1 MAKKLIKEI
10 RPYVKLYRD
19 TNNGIAWIEDGSTG
33 LGISVHPNLDKSGSV
48 TGMKKLG
55 YWDKSDRIVL
65 SHGWKYNIDRFVCDK
80 KNDLEMIVA
89 DECMCRACL
98 KRRGIMETFFFH
110 QDIIIITANAAGEKY
125 LIKAKSIQ
133 DILDDWNGDCE
144 FVPSNDACVFYTEW
158 NGRPINP
165 AGYTDFGTLIEYL
178 KGLQKRESGV

>member
-65 SHGWKYNIDRFVCDK
+65 SHGNI
-80 KNDLEMIVA
+80 
-89 DECMCRACL
+89 
-98 KRRGIMETFFFH
+98 
-110 QDIIIITANAAGEKY
+110 
-125 LIKAKSIQ
+125 
-133 DILDDWNGDCE
+133 
-144 FVPSNDACVFYTEW
+144 
-158 NGRPINP
+158 
-165 AGYTDFGTLIEYL
+165 TLIDL
-178 KGLQKRESGV
+178 FAIRKTIWR

>member
-1 MAKKLIKEI
+1 MGQKVNPHGLRVGVIKDWDAKW
-10 RPYVKLYRD
+10 Y
-19 TNNGIAWIEDGSTG
+19 AEDGSTG

-98 KRRGIMETFFFH
+98 KRRG
-110 QDIIIITANAAGEKY
+110 A
-125 LIKAKSIQ
+125 
-133 DILDDWNGDCE
+133 
-144 FVPSNDACVFYTEW
+144 
-158 NGRPINP
+158 
-165 AGYTDFGTLIEYL
+165 
-178 KGLQKRESGV
+178 

>member
-65 SHGWKYNIDRFVCDK
+65 SHGWKYNIDRNGNVIDTGNNDFLREQLKELQADLLDMSDK
-80 KNDLEMIVA
+80 ELVECRSLLLERINW
-89 DECMCRACL
+89 CM
-98 KRRGIMETFFFH
+98 
-110 QDIIIITANAAGEKY
+110 TA
-125 LIKAKSIQ
+125 
-133 DILDDWNGDCE
+133 IL
-144 FVPSNDACVFYTEW
+144 
-158 NGRPINP
+158 
-165 AGYTDFGTLIEYL
+165 
-178 KGLQKRESGV
+178 ES

>member
-65 SHGWKYNIDRFVCDK
+65 SHGWKSDDSHGQ
-80 KNDLEMIVA
+80 A
-89 DECMCRACL
+89 
-98 KRRGIMETFFFH
+98 RGVLTTKFS
-110 QDIIIITANAAGEKY
+110 
-125 LIKAKSIQ
+125 L
-133 DILDDWNGDCE
+133 
-144 FVPSNDACVFYTEW
+144 
-158 NGRPINP
+158 
-165 AGYTDFGTLIEYL
+165 
-178 KGLQKRESGV
+178 

>member
-98 KRRGIMETFFFH
+98 K
-110 QDIIIITANAAGEKY
+110 
-125 LIKAKSIQ
+125 IKWKNIVCKKPER
-133 DILDDWNGDCE
+133 LYKNYGTHTR
-144 FVPSNDACVFYTEW
+144 SNKKNHGNTEW
-158 NGRPINP
+158 
-165 AGYTDFGTLIEYL
+165 
-178 KGLQKRESGV
+178 SGIPGHFVCPRFLHSKNIRSI